1 MNILTY
7 ILIVVLAYF
16 FLVFVLFRVIA
27 PFYGFGQYEPP
38 TDLPPKVRQAIA
50 DLESKSSDQISYL
63 QAVYNFVTDKT
74 INQWKHTRFKAGTHL
89 AKAFINDLEEIWE
102 SEGFVYCTA
111 INFVAY
117 TLIANSKFFSRGE
130 GSGSAGKADNVKVR
144 HVFLNFVTH
153 QYLQVKVGDKWVDFD
168 PAGSGI
174 RGRNLGT
181 HASIFG

>member
-7 ILIVVLAYF
+7 ILIVVAVYF
-16 FLVFVLFRVIA
+16 FLVFVLFRMIA
-27 PFYGFGQYEPP
+27 PFYGFRQYEPP
-38 TDLPPKVRQAIA
+38 TNLPPKVRQAIT
-50 DLESKSSDQISYL
+50 DLENKSHDQMSYL
-63 QAVYNFVTDKT
+63 QAVYDFVTDKT
-74 INQWKHTRFKAGTHL
+74 IHQWKHTRFKAGTHL
-89 AKAFINDLEEIWE
+89 ARAFVNDLEEIWE

-117 TLIANSKFFSRGE
+117 TLIANSKYFKIE
-130 GSGSAGKADNVKVR
+130 DVKIK
-144 HVFLNFVTH
+144 HVFLNFITH

-174 RGRNLGT
+174 RGQSLGT